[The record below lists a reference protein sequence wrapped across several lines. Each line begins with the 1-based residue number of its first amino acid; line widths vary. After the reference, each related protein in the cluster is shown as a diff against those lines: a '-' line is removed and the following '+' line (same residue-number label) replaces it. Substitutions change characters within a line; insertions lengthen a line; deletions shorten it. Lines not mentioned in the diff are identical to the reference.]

1 MSSEITSS
9 KKNKLNRP
17 LLFRITTVFVLV
29 YSLLGTLFYITM
41 LLYQVLDRNFLIN
54 WEYNEFNG
62 ITIILYL
69 MLQAA
74 LHGGLLFS
82 ATQLIKQRKTG
93 LYIFTLSYIIVTLIS
108 LYMHYEYGWI
118 NTLVGLIVLIILL
131 FYRKK
136 LT

>member
-1 MSSEITSS
+1 MSTDIASS
-9 KKNKLNRP
+9 RKMNLNRP

-41 LLYQVLDRNFLIN
+41 LLFQIFDRNFLIN
-54 WEYNEFNG
+54 WEYNGFNG
-62 ITIILYL
+62 VTIIFYL

-74 LHGGLLFS
+74 LHGGLLYS
-82 ATQLIKQRKTG
+82 SVQLIKLRKTG

-131 FYRKK
+131 IYRKR